1 MKISFPRGKKAADS
15 PAFEAGTCR
24 SAELPSAPLRFRT
37 GVQNLLTD
45 FLTKQK
51 TRKQGK
57 TLGFPLRIYPD
68 FFSKKNLRFFKL
80 WCIIKGKELKLSK
93 EEKVVQE
100 DFLSEDSF
108 NVSAMNDEFE
118 MDSINNWSTAIGL
131 VKSVIGFIEKK
142 IPTCKAHIFMHLPEY
157 HEYREIDREG
167 ITSFSD
173 DSVFIGCLSMES
185 GVIPLEK
192 MFSNYQI
199 EDPMVNEVIKLL
211 YQGRYLMPVVHGF
224 EMIAYVLLCAT
235 SFEQEGEILTQ
246 ENIELLKRLNTR
258 LQVNLYAVSI
268 AARGQRN
275 LLTMA
280 KYPFILQRHESI
292 MDVNA
297 NVFEDMKGQIAFER
311 GIAYRYDELSKTLYP
326 FSFYKVDRSK
336 VPMLQNG
343 EGISGQAFKNWKAVF
358 IPDRA
363 SHPTYSVMEEEQ
375 FFKGSV
381 ISVPLGNEQH
391 KIGVITVSHRGN
403 GKETFSLE
411 HQYLL
416 EIAAAFLAT
425 ELINRDLRNKIEAN
439 NMNMVKSL
447 SSALEAKDLYTE
459 GHSDRVAQYSVGIAR
474 RLGYDEERI
483 NMLRYGA
490 QLHDIGKIGIADGVL
505 NKPSGLNADER
516 KAIENHTEI
525 GYKILSANP
534 YFKDVKDFVRYH
546 HEALDGSGYNKK
558 TRGEYPE
565 EAMII
570 SCADIYDA
578 LTTDRPYR
586 KALSRKQAFQ
596 ILSTDIDKNFTKEIF
611 DALVYYIE
619 NEAPTEA

>member
-1 MKISFPRGKKAADS
+1 MVYNYKYKEFKM
-15 PAFEAGTCR
+15 
-24 SAELPSAPLRFRT
+24 
-37 GVQNLLTD
+37 
-45 FLTKQK
+45 
-51 TRKQGK
+51 
-57 TLGFPLRIYPD
+57 
-68 FFSKKNLRFFKL
+68 SKK
-80 WCIIKGKELKLSK
+80 
-93 EEKVVQE
+93 KVEVEIENVAQE

-118 MDSINNWSTAIGL
+118 MDSINNWTTAIGL
-131 VKSVIGFIEKK
+131 VKSVIEFIERK
-142 IPTCKAHIFMHLPEY
+142 IPACKAHIFMHSPEY

-173 DSVFIGCLSMES
+173 DSVFIGCLSMEN

-192 MFSNYQI
+192 MFSSYQI
-199 EDPMVNEVIKLL
+199 DDPMVSEVIKGL

-224 EMIAYVLLCAT
+224 DMIAYLLICAA
-235 SFEQEGEILTQ
+235 SFEQEGEILTPEDIQ
-246 ENIELLKRLNTR
+246 LLTRLNTR

-292 MDVNA
+292 MDVYA
-297 NVFEDMKGQIAFER
+297 KVFEDMKGQISFEH
-311 GIAYRYDELSKTLYP
+311 GIVYRYDEQTKTLHP
-326 FSFYKVDRSK
+326 FSFYKVDREK
-336 VPMLQNG
+336 VPTLQNG
-343 EGISGQAFKNWKAVF
+343 ESISGQAFKNWKAVF
-358 IPDRA
+358 IPDRE
-363 SHPTYSVMEEEQ
+363 SHPTYSDMEGEP

-381 ISVPLGNEQH
+381 ISVPLGNEQN
-391 KIGVITVSHRGN
+391 KIGVITISQGSKN
-403 GKETFSLE
+403 KESFSLE
-411 HQYLL
+411 HQYHL

-425 ELINRDLRNKIEAN
+425 ELINRNLRSKIEEN

-447 SSALEAKDLYTE
+447 SSALEAKDKYTE
-459 GHSDRVAQYSVGIAR
+459 GHSDRVALYSVGIAR

-483 NMLRYGA
+483 HMLRYGA
-490 QLHDIGKIGIADGVL
+490 LLHDIGKIGIADDVL
-505 NKPSGLNADER
+505 NKPSGLNAEER
-516 KAIENHTEI
+516 KEIESHTEI

-534 YFKDVKDFVRYH
+534 YFEHVKDFVRYH

-558 TRGEYPE
+558 KEKEYPD

-611 DALVYYIE
+611 KALVDYIE

>member
-1 MKISFPRGKKAADS
+1 M
-15 PAFEAGTCR
+15 
-24 SAELPSAPLRFRT
+24 
-37 GVQNLLTD
+37 
-45 FLTKQK
+45 
-51 TRKQGK
+51 
-57 TLGFPLRIYPD
+57 
-68 FFSKKNLRFFKL
+68 
-80 WCIIKGKELKLSK
+80 SK

>member
-1 MKISFPRGKKAADS
+1 M
-15 PAFEAGTCR
+15 
-24 SAELPSAPLRFRT
+24 
-37 GVQNLLTD
+37 
-45 FLTKQK
+45 
-51 TRKQGK
+51 
-57 TLGFPLRIYPD
+57 
-68 FFSKKNLRFFKL
+68 RFFKL

>member
-1 MKISFPRGKKAADS
+1 M
-15 PAFEAGTCR
+15 
-24 SAELPSAPLRFRT
+24 
-37 GVQNLLTD
+37 
-45 FLTKQK
+45 
-51 TRKQGK
+51 
-57 TLGFPLRIYPD
+57 
-68 FFSKKNLRFFKL
+68 

-131 VKSVIGFIEKK
+131 VKSVIAFIEKK

>member
-1 MKISFPRGKKAADS
+1 M
-15 PAFEAGTCR
+15 
-24 SAELPSAPLRFRT
+24 
-37 GVQNLLTD
+37 
-45 FLTKQK
+45 
-51 TRKQGK
+51 
-57 TLGFPLRIYPD
+57 
-68 FFSKKNLRFFKL
+68 RFFKL

-131 VKSVIGFIEKK
+131 VKSVIAFIEKK

>member
-1 MKISFPRGKKAADS
+1 M
-15 PAFEAGTCR
+15 
-24 SAELPSAPLRFRT
+24 
-37 GVQNLLTD
+37 
-45 FLTKQK
+45 
-51 TRKQGK
+51 
-57 TLGFPLRIYPD
+57 
-68 FFSKKNLRFFKL
+68 

>member
-1 MKISFPRGKKAADS
+1 M
-15 PAFEAGTCR
+15 
-24 SAELPSAPLRFRT
+24 
-37 GVQNLLTD
+37 
-45 FLTKQK
+45 
-51 TRKQGK
+51 
-57 TLGFPLRIYPD
+57 
-68 FFSKKNLRFFKL
+68 

-131 VKSVIGFIEKK
+131 VKSVIAFIEKK

-381 ISVPLGNEQH
+381 ISAPLGNEQH